1 MKKLVLALACTA
13 LFALPAQAAEM
24 TVSAAASLTN
34 AFTELKTLFEKSHV
48 GLTVHVN
55 FAASNP
61 LLKQIQEGA
70 PVDVFAS
77 ADQATM
83 DKAVASKVVNPA
95 TRKNFAQNNLVLIV
109 PTGAQKPAKLD
120 ELKTYKRVA
129 VGNPDSV
136 PVGRYTK
143 AALTT
148 AKLWD
153 ALQPQLIL
161 GNSVRQVL
169 DYVARGEVDA
179 GFVYGTDAKQLAS
192 KVDAWPWWW
201 AVMIPFP
208 TPLPWPPRAKMPK
221 WGQNSSTLCFRPQGS
236 RCWPNTVL
244 PSRRGAGPQ
253 GAARPPCGPPDI
265 AVVFM

>member
-129 VGNPDSV
+129 VGNPEGV

-192 KVDAWPWWW
+192 KVDVAMVVGGHDPVSYPI
-201 AVMIPFP
+201 AVA
-208 TPLPWPPRAKMPK
+208 TTGKNAKM
-221 WGQNSSTLCFRPQGS
+221 GQEFLNF
-236 RCWPNTVL
+236 VL
-244 PSRRGAGPQ
+244 SPAGQQVLAKYGFAKP
-253 GAARPPCGPPDI
+253 
-265 AVVFM
+265 

>member
-1 MKKLVLALACTA
+1 MKKLVLALACVA
-13 LFALPAQAAEM
+13 LFSLPARAAEM
-24 TVSAAASLTN
+24 TVSGAASLTN
-34 AFTELKTLFEKSHV
+34 AFTELKTLFEKSHA

-83 DKAVASKVVNPA
+83 DKAVASKVVDPA
-95 TRKNFAQNNLVLIV
+95 TRKNFAQNDLVLIV
-109 PTGAQKPAKLD
+109 PAGAKKPAKL
-120 ELKTYKRVA
+120 EAIKAYKRVA
-129 VGNPDSV
+129 VGNPASV
-136 PVGRYTK
+136 PAGRYAK

-153 ALQPQLIL
+153 ALQSQLIL

-179 GFVYGTDAKQLAS
+179 GLVYATDAKQLAS
-192 KVDAWPWWW
+192 KVDVAMVVGGHEP
-201 AVMIPFP
+201 VSYP
-208 TPLPWPPRAKMPK
+208 
-221 WGQNSSTLCFRPQGS
+221 
-236 RCWPNTVL
+236 
-244 PSRRGAGPQ
+244 
-253 GAARPPCGPPDI
+253 I
-265 AVVFM
+265 AVATTGKNPKMGQEFLNFVLSPEGQKVLAKYGFSKP